1 MNTSNKTNLFDYEND
16 ANKIF
21 ETLKNGGVSINP
33 ILSGY
38 AIMGASDESITKI
51 YTAKQ
56 RPLDKPSG
64 IVSNFR
70 THNEIHMIN
79 SEHKQI
85 IKDFSENYEFPLAVL
100 APFDNSHPLFQNL
113 TPFMRSIGT
122 KNSTVNFLI
131 NSGPLRSHIANL
143 SMDNEFPMIASS
155 ANVSGSGVKYKVEDI
170 EPELLSVADVVIDYG
185 EVPYQ
190 KFDSSGFPLSST
202 IIDFQSM
209 KVMRQGVFFDEL
221 VAVFSEQYNL
231 KFDTD

>member
-70 THNEIHMIN
+70 THYEIHMIN
-79 SEHKQI
+79 SEH
-85 IKDFSENYEFPLAVL
+85 
-100 APFDNSHPLFQNL
+100 
-113 TPFMRSIGT
+113 
-122 KNSTVNFLI
+122 
-131 NSGPLRSHIANL
+131 
-143 SMDNEFPMIASS
+143 
-155 ANVSGSGVKYKVEDI
+155 
-170 EPELLSVADVVIDYG
+170 
-185 EVPYQ
+185 
-190 KFDSSGFPLSST
+190 
-202 IIDFQSM
+202 
-209 KVMRQGVFFDEL
+209 
-221 VAVFSEQYNL
+221 
-231 KFDTD
+231 